1 METQPLSPEEIEGV
15 ARELAEQLGET
26 QEQPVQ
32 QIRQIVELAGADFA
46 RDLYKATLET
56 EEQGGLMLPDNS
68 RRRTLG
74 GVYFYLAR
82 MRLSD
87 EHHKIIFPGY
97 NRRKTDA
104 PPPPRLPAFI
114 WDERVSLI
122 ETLMNESGGIS
133 SMKVTLV
140 GRPGKIE
147 ARHEVIVTTMSD
159 VIKVPTLP
167 KGVPPPPTTP
177 TLYTVYIASKQWR
190 KVEESLANP
199 DDNLIVE
206 GVCVYDPEIKGM
218 AVFANNV
225 QSKMMEIKRR
235 EEQKATTAGDAAVAS
250 PPKSKPAPQP
260 APEKPPRSTR
270 SRIADSIPATPVTTP
285 APSTPAGMPPEA
297 AQKLSGL
304 YASAS
309 LFRQKI
315 ANLKSKP
322 EGQQGGLEM
331 TQKLLKNVEDEIA
344 ALEKKYA
351 DK

>member
-1 METQPLSPEEIEGV
+1 MEAQPISPAEIENV
-15 ARELAEQLGET
+15 TRELAELLAEA
-26 QEQPVQ
+26 EEKPVQ
-32 QIRQIVELAGADFA
+32 QIWHIVELCGADFA
-46 RDLYKATLET
+46 RELYKAALET

-82 MRLSD
+82 QRVND
-87 EHHKIIFPGY
+87 EQHKVIFPGY
-97 NRRKTDA
+97 NRRNTDA
-104 PPPPRLPAFI
+104 PPPAPRLPNLN
-114 WDERVSLI
+114 WDERVGII
-122 ETLMNESGGIS
+122 EQLTPESGGINS
-133 SMKVTLV
+133 VKVTLI

-177 TLYTVYIASKQWR
+177 TLYTVYIAAKQWR
-190 KVEESLANP
+190 KVEEAMANP
-199 DDNLIVE
+199 EDSLIVE
-206 GVCVYDPEIKGM
+206 GVAVYDPEIKGM
-218 AVFANNV
+218 AVFASNA
-225 QSKMMEIKRR
+225 QSKLMEIKRR
-235 EEQKATTAGDAAVAS
+235 EEQKSATNATNPEAT
-250 PPKSKPAPQP
+250 PKAKPAAPP
-260 APEKPPRSTR
+260 ALEKPPRSTR
-270 SRIADSIPATPVTTP
+270 SRIADSLPP
-285 APSTPAGMPPEA
+285 APAAPTVSAPAGMPAEA

-331 TQKLLKNVEDEIA
+331 TQKLLKNVEDEIV